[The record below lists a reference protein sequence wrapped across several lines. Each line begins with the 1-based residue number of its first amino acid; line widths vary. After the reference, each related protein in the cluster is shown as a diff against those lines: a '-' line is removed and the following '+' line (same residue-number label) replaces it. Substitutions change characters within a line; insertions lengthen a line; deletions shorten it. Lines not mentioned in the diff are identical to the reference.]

1 MKKRLKRLIGKI
13 LNIFDHTKK
22 IGERLFK
29 ILVQSAVVCCPVI
42 LMLAIINTILGV
54 NIRFSYYL
62 IMATLLTLGSSLILC
77 MFRWEQIIS
86 KPVKTS
92 KRTVPTKT
100 DRKTQRAIQR
110 KRRRIS

>member
-1 MKKRLKRLIGKI
+1 MKKTLKRLIGKT
-13 LNIFDHTKK
+13 LDMFEHTKK

-29 ILVQSAVVCCPVI
+29 ILVQSAIVCYPVI
-42 LMLAIINTILGV
+42 LALAIINTILGV

-62 IMATLLTLGSSLILC
+62 ILSTLLTLGSSLILC
-77 MFRWEQIIS
+77 MLKWEQIIS

>member
-1 MKKRLKRLIGKI
+1 MKKTLKRLIGKT
-13 LNIFDHTKK
+13 LDMFEHTKK

-29 ILVQSAVVCCPVI
+29 ILVQSAVICCPAT
-42 LMLAIINTILGV
+42 LTLAIINTILGV

-62 IMATLLTLGSSLILC
+62 ILATLLTFGSSLILC
-77 MFRWEQIIS
+77 MFKWEQIIS

-92 KRTVPTKT
+92 KKTVPTKT